1 MGSLSWV
8 IEDAV
13 ERIKMGRRIGY
24 LDCLKK
30 QGIVR
35 GFFVYLLLLIE

>member
-1 MGSLSWV
+1 M
-8 IEDAV
+8 
-13 ERIKMGRRIGY
+13 ERVTVGRRIGY

-35 GFFVYLLLLIE
+35 GFFVCLLLLIEWGLFVLRDVLC